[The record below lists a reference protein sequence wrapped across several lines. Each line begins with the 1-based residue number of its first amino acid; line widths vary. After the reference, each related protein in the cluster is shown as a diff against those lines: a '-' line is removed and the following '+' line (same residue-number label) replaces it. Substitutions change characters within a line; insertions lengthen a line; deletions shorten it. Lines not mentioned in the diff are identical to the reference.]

1 MLSSRD
7 PTAAAEF
14 HKKRLGQYYLEGSLL
29 PTSVKRFGDLDLRLL
44 QPFFNEDP
52 AVDTILDNI
61 SNQPPPLFRL
71 MGISGCGKTGTIMI
85 LAQQHF
91 VVYVE
96 CSTKGYSEGGYY
108 DHGDYYD
115 HNFSELVM
123 ELSRIDARVKEAF
136 HAEHPNFLKTVNLAA
151 TNRIL
156 KEYLARLI
164 VLHQL
169 LIVKPDL
176 TPLEF
181 VEYQQNG
188 GVEAVDKMVKTF
200 VSTLPA
206 YP

>member
-1 MLSSRD
+1 
-7 PTAAAEF
+7 
-14 HKKRLGQYYLEGSLL
+14 
-29 PTSVKRFGDLDLRLL
+29 
-44 QPFFNEDP
+44 
-52 AVDTILDNI
+52 
-61 SNQPPPLFRL
+61 
-71 MGISGCGKTGTIMI
+71 MI

-96 CSTKGYSEGGYY
+96 CSTTGSSSMSDY
-108 DHGDYYD
+108 DDT
-115 HNFSELVM
+115 NFSALVEEL
-123 ELSRIDARVKEAF
+123 EQIDVRVRQMFKATN
-136 HAEHPNFLKTVNLAA
+136 PNFLKIINLAA

-176 TPLEF
+176 TPVEF
-181 VEYQQNG
+181 IGYQQNEG
-188 GVEAVDKMVKTF
+188 AEAVEKMIATF